1 MTKADILSLLK
12 VTPDGVVL
20 PRKAQPRSSRNA
32 MGDLYGDAVKIFLTA
47 PPVEGKANAELCKF
61 LAKAAGL
68 PKSAV
73 SVVSGDTS
81 RNKMVC
87 FCNITADE
95 LAEKLASC

>member
-1 MTKADILSLLK
+1 MTAAEILPLIRQADG
-12 VTPDGVVL
+12 GVDL
-20 PRKAQPRSSRNA
+20 PCKAQPRSSRNA
-32 MGDLYGDAVKIFLTA
+32 LGELYGDAVKVYLTA
-47 PPVEGKANAELCKF
+47 PPVDGKANAELCKF

-81 RNKMVC
+81 RNKYVR
-87 FCNITADE
+87 FLGISRAA

>member
-1 MTKADILSLLK
+1 
-12 VTPDGVVL
+12 
-20 PRKAQPRSSRNA
+20 
-32 MGDLYGDAVKIFLTA
+32 MGELYGDAVKIFLTA

-61 LAKAAGL
+61 LAKVAGL

-87 FCNITADE
+87 FRNITSDE